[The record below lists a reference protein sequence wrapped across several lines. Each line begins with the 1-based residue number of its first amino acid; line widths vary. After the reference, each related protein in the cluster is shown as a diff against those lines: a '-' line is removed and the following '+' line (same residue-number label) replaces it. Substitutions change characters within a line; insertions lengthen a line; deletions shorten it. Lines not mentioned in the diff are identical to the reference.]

1 MTHSYIHI
9 NRILK
14 PVVFALLMLSVIPA
28 MAQPADDVQLA
39 THYFQEGEFEKALMY
54 FEKLYDESPDEYIY
68 QQYLVCLV
76 ELDRLDEAEKLAKK
90 QLRKDKKNVDV
101 LIDLGYLYK
110 LQGDEKKAYK
120 QYDEVL
126 KHIQPSRNNVV
137 DVANKFSG
145 INEYDYAIEAYEQGK
160 KMMKGA
166 YSFNFEIA
174 SIYGAQ
180 GNYEKMVD
188 EYLELLEVNPGY
200 KQTIQN
206 ALNRTLNFEENEEH
220 AELIRKRLLQKV
232 QKNPNNIHYN
242 EMLIWFYMQKEDF
255 KGAYIQAKALDKRK
269 DEKGKRIF
277 ELGKVCRSN
286 EKFDL
291 AVTCFEYVIEL
302 GEQSPYYYNARSE
315 LLGTMNQKITS
326 GLYYTEE
333 DILKL
338 ERNYIVTLD
347 EFGKSP
353 RTVNLM
359 KELARLKAFF
369 LDKPKESIDLLE
381 YAIALPRLN
390 DKTAAELKLELADI
404 LLYQNQIWDASLYYS
419 QVEKD
424 FKHDAIGHEAK
435 LRNAKLSY
443 YNGDFGWAQSQLDV
457 LKASTSKLIANDAL
471 KLSLLITDNLGLDTS
486 ATAMEMYAR
495 ADFYYYRNM
504 FDRALKTLDSIPKVF
519 PSHSLV
525 DEVYYKK
532 YQISMKQNQYEE
544 AKDYLAYI
552 IKYHGDDV
560 LADKAV
566 YYTAEL
572 YHYVFEDL
580 EQAQNFYRK
589 VITEYPASLYV
600 VESRKRFRK
609 LRGDEM

>member
-471 KLSLLITDNLGLDTS
+471 RLSLLITDNLGLDTS